1 MQRMIVVLLVGLL
14 AQPVAASAQ
23 SSEAD
28 VMAVI
33 TRLFDGMRVGD
44 SAMVRSTFAPGA
56 RLMSAFER
64 GGVPTLTGRTGSLDR
79 FVTAV
84 GTPHDEVWDEH
95 IWGTEIRIDDR
106 LATVWTNFAFHL
118 GTELRHC
125 GVNAF
130 QLFHGNEGW
139 KIINLV
145 DTHRTEGCTS
155 GE

>member
-1 MQRMIVVLLVGLL
+1 MHRTAVLLLIGLL
-14 AQPVAASAQ
+14 AQPVPVSAQ
-23 SSEAD
+23 SAEAD

-33 TRLFDGMRVGD
+33 TRLFDGMRAGD
-44 SAMVRSTFAPGA
+44 SAIVRSAFAPEA

-64 GGVPTLTGRTGSLDR
+64 NGVPTLQTGSLDR

-84 GTPHDEVWDEH
+84 GSPHNEVWDEH

-118 GTELRHC
+118 GTTLTHC

-130 QLFHGNEGW
+130 QLFHGTEGW
-139 KIINLV
+139 KIVNLI
-145 DTHRTEGCTS
+145 DTRRTEGCTS
-155 GE
+155 DK

>member
-1 MQRMIVVLLVGLL
+1 MLLLIGLL
-14 AQPVAASAQ
+14 ALPVAASAQ
-23 SSEAD
+23 SAEAD

-33 TRLFDGMRVGD
+33 TRLFDGMRAGD
-44 SAMVRSTFAPGA
+44 SAMVRSTFAPDV

-64 GGVPTLTGRTGSLDR
+64 DGVPTLTRRTGALDR

-84 GTPHDEVWDEH
+84 GTPHDEIWDEH

-118 GTELRHC
+118 GTNLSHC

-130 QLFHGNEGW
+130 QLFHGTEGW

-145 DTHRTEGCTS
+145 DTRRTEGCTS
-155 GE
+155 GGE

>member
-1 MQRMIVVLLVGLL
+1 MHRTIVLLLVGLL

-23 SSEAD
+23 SAEAD

-33 TRLFDGMRVGD
+33 TRLFDGMRAGD
-44 SAMVRSTFAPGA
+44 SAMVRSTFSSEA
-56 RLMSAFER
+56 RLMRAFER
-64 GGVPTLTGRTGSLDR
+64 DGVPTLQPGSLDR
-79 FVTAV
+79 FVSAV
-84 GTPHDEVWDEH
+84 GTPHDEIWDER
-95 IWGTEIRIDDR
+95 IWGTEIRVDDR

-118 GTELRHC
+118 GTDLRHC

-130 QLFHGNEGW
+130 QLFLGQEGW

-145 DTHRTEGCTS
+145 DTRRTEGCAS